1 MLLWGLYLSLFWA
14 ISLYSIAQDI
24 RKPER
29 LYASIENLITTV
41 VITLSVL
48 ALFHIPLAQSVAP
61 YLIVLLP
68 LSAFF
73 EISNAVSDLKS
84 DRIKEQL
91 KEDIPQDV
99 INQIAFHVLS
109 ATLLPGYLAGGYVFL
124 KYGGF

>member
-14 ISLYSIAQDI
+14 ISLYSISQDI

-29 LYASIENLITTV
+29 LLSSIENLMTSV

-48 ALFHIPLAQSVAP
+48 GLFHAPLAQVFAP
-61 YLIVLLP
+61 YLIILLP

-73 EISNAVSDLKS
+73 EISNAVTDLKS

-91 KEDIPQDV
+91 QEDIPQD
-99 INQIAFHVLS
+99 ILNKIAFYVLS
-109 ATLLPGYLAGGYVFL
+109 ATLLPGYLAGAYILIKF
-124 KYGGF
+124 GGF